1 MKEQTIIQMKNKI
14 ETLGSVVQ
22 TLMVEIN
29 QLKTLAFGN
38 NKVIKNLPDYDSIIE
53 KLTEEAKSETR
64 LEILNEDE

>member
-22 TLMVEIN
+22 TLMMEIN

-38 NKVIKNLPDYDSIIE
+38 NRVIKNLPDYDSIIK